1 MKQSSVASRLTTP
14 LSPQRT
20 FFDRGMT
27 IFAFGLTII
36 GILPLISVLWN
47 ILAKGF
53 PGLTVA
59 MFTKEIIDDGFAN
72 AIVGTLTM
80 VAIASLLSIPLG
92 IATGIYLSEY
102 EPTSKINRNI
112 RFLVTILTGV
122 PSIVVGIFTYDVIVL
137 ATKELD
143 SPFFFGRKL
152 FDFNFSYSALAGGI
166 SLAIIML
173 PIIALTTE
181 EVLKLVPT
189 TFRLASSGLGGSRFQ
204 TITRIVLPTALPAIS
219 TGVLLAIARASGET
233 APLLFTALNAQYWA
247 ENILSPT
254 ASLPVLIFNLYND
267 PDPVK
272 NQLVWTASLF
282 LLGIVLA
289 INLPTRLLS
298 SRGR

>member
-1 MKQSSVASRLTTP
+1 MNYSRPTKLKTP
-14 LSPQRT
+14 LSPLRT

-27 IFAFGLTII
+27 ALALGLTLF

-47 ILAKGF
+47 IISKGL
-53 PGLTVA
+53 PGLTA
-59 MFTKEIIDDGFAN
+59 TMFTKPIVDDGFAN
-72 AIVGTLTM
+72 AIVGTLIM
-80 VAIASLLSIPLG
+80 VAIGAVLSIPIG
-92 IATGIYLSEY
+92 VATGIYLAEY
-102 EPTSKINRNI
+102 APTSKINRSI
-112 RFLVTILTGV
+112 RFLTTILTGV

-137 ATKELD
+137 VSKQ
-143 SPFFFGRKL
+143 L
-152 FDFNFSYSALAGGI
+152 FDFSYSAIAGGV

-189 TFRLASSGLGGSRFQ
+189 AFRLAAFGLGATRFQ
-204 TITRIVLPTALPAIS
+204 TIARVVLPSALPAIS

-233 APLLFTALNAQYWA
+233 APLLFTALFAQDWA
-247 ENILSPT
+247 ENLQSPT
-254 ASLPVLIFNLYND
+254 GSLPGLIFNLYND

-289 INLPTRLLS
+289 INLPTKLLS
-298 SRGR
+298 MSRR